1 MVDKPDIYIMSDL
14 HFDTKRLP
22 GYVKKK
28 LSKLAELGDL
38 EGLKAY
44 QCEVDNNP
52 HYHYSKAQIELNVKL
67 IVSVLNKNK
76 TDNIFILA
84 GDFFNDLFKTLDF
97 ISLLEELKI
106 VSFVVLGN
114 HDYWT
119 YSGNKLILKQSIEI
133 ASKETENNQ
142 YCRLLLTGRKY
153 LVNGLTFIG
162 DSGFTNLHYPSS
174 LWVDNDGKRHT
185 ERITT
190 TEVLQKIT
198 PDAFQIKDF
207 DADVVQELN
216 EKWSDFAKQEIKK
229 QSKKAPLFIV
239 THWPMDQRADD
250 EVSSW
255 WQTDAGF
262 PKDAT
267 ANSQVGEKYWMISG
281 HTHRDIHEA
290 NSIATQ
296 AGYNT
301 ETWFEKFSLSQF
313 GQLVP
318 NEKMYGLIDI
328 HDALAR
334 FRDPS
339 IISST
344 GNEEVI
350 KSESRKISLQG
361 YRRAGSWG
369 NKKVLSAYLKSPQRY
384 INSVKRKIGKIKNI
398 FVGNVG
404 YSDVEGPNLYQAKI
418 YVKEA
423 IEILKMG
430 YDHNPFE
437 FFTALVVTGYAYN
450 DCVFR
455 LNQMR
460 KVTTYDI
467 IRQSMVYQTIMSKD
481 DLKISK
487 IETVVGLRGSHSV
500 IDIANMKLRIPVVND
515 YHLPLSAFQVLA
527 TEFNGPLLGD
537 KEAEEKRLAL
547 KEETDQIAKREQ
559 ARLDREKRLLKN
571 QEPKKET
578 EFRFSPLK
586 KQKCQSYPHGTRI
599 EDLSNTR
606 ELKGKNGFHY
616 QVNKTIKGEQYK
628 KNFTT
633 LDEAID
639 YLNQIN
645 KPFM

>member
-1 MVDKPDIYIMSDL
+1 MVDKPNIYIMSDL

-22 GYVKKK
+22 GNVKKR
-28 LSKLAELGDL
+28 LNKLAELGDL
-38 EGLKAY
+38 EGQKAY
-44 QCEVDNNP
+44 LREVDNNP
-52 HYHYSKAQIELNVKL
+52 HYHYSKAQIELNVKSV
-67 IVSVLNKNK
+67 VSVLDENK

-84 GDFFNDLFKTLDF
+84 GDFFDDLFKTLDF
-97 ISLLEELKI
+97 ISLLEKLKV

-119 YSGNKLILKQSIEI
+119 YFNNKMTLKQSIEI
-133 ASKETENNQ
+133 ASTETESNH
-142 YCRLLLTGRKY
+142 YCRLLLTGRRY

-162 DSGFTNLHYPSS
+162 DTGFTNLHYSS
-174 LWVDNDGKRHT
+174 FWVDSDGNDHFDKV
-185 ERITT
+185 TT
-190 TEVLQKIT
+190 TKELQEST
-198 PDAFQIKDF
+198 QDAFQIKGLN
-207 DADVVQELN
+207 AEVVQKLN
-216 EKWSDFAKQEIKK
+216 TKWSNFAKKEIKK
-229 QSKKAPLFIV
+229 QSKKDPLFIV
-239 THWPMDQRADD
+239 THWPMDQKAGKKG
-250 EVSSW
+250 SSW

-267 ANSQVGEKYWMISG
+267 VNSQVGEKYWLISG
-281 HTHRDIHEA
+281 HTHKDIHEA

-339 IISST
+339 IIFST

-350 KSESRKISLQG
+350 KSESRKISFQG

-369 NKKVLSAYLKSPQRY
+369 NKKVLSIYLKSPKRY
-384 INSVKRKIGKIKNI
+384 INSVQRKINKIKNV
-398 FVGNVG
+398 FVGNAG

-437 FFTALVVTGYAYN
+437 FFTALIVTGYAYN
-450 DCVFR
+450 DCAFR

-487 IETVVGLRGSHSV
+487 IETVVGFRGSHSV
-500 IDIANMKLRIPVVND
+500 IDIANMKLRIPVVNG
-515 YHLPLSAFQVLA
+515 YHLPLSAFQPLA
-527 TEFNGPLLGD
+527 TEFNGQLLGD
-537 KEAEEKRLAL
+537 KVSEEKRLAL
-547 KEETDQIAKREQ
+547 KEETDQIDEREQ

-578 EFRFSPLK
+578 EFRFSPFK

-599 EDLSNTR
+599 EDLTNTR

-628 KNFTT
+628 KSFTT